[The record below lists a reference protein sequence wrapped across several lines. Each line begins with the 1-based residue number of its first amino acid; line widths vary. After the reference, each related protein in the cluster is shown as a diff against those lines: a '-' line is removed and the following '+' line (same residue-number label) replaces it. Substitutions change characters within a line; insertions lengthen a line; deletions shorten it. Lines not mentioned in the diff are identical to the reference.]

1 MQIFLTSVIN
11 GLSLGAIY
19 ATVGVALV
27 LIFKATAVLNFA
39 QGEMAMFGAF
49 IAYVL
54 AVEQSI
60 PIGFAIALAVLVSA
74 VAAAGIERVLVRPLP
89 VGDPLPVVL
98 VTLGLFYIVNAIA
111 GDVWNFQA
119 RVFPPVLQRFP
130 TWMPGIGGERFF
142 EIGGARVFA
151 TTAVLVVG
159 LTLMIIAVH
168 YILNGTKVG
177 LAFRAV
183 SSNLES
189 SSLVGISPGR
199 LMQFGWALAAAVGT
213 LSATLV
219 APVLTLQPN
228 MMATVLIYAL
238 AGAAL
243 GGLDSVG
250 GTVLGGIVVGLLQSV
265 GVTWLVV
272 IQLGQ
277 SWASVLQLA
286 VAFLVIVGVLLVR
299 PTGLFGSRPI
309 ARV

>member
-1 MQIFLTSVIN
+1 MQIFITSVIN

-19 ATVGVALV
+19 ATVGMSLV

-54 AVEQSI
+54 HAEQGLAV
-60 PIGFAIALAVLVSA
+60 GWAIALAVVISA
-74 VAAAGIERVLVRPLP
+74 VLAAGVERVLVRPLP
-89 VGDPLPVVL
+89 TGDPLPVVL

-119 RVFPPVLQRFP
+119 RVFPPILQRYP
-130 TWMPGIGGERFF
+130 TWMPGIGGGRFF

-151 TTAVLVVG
+151 TTAVLVIG
-159 LTLMIIAVH
+159 LALIIVSVH
-168 YILNGTKVG
+168 LVLTKTKVG
-177 LAFRAV
+177 LAFRGV

-189 SSLVGISPGR
+189 ASLVGISPGR
-199 LMQFGWALAAAVGT
+199 VMQFGWALAAAVGT
-213 LSATLV
+213 LGASLV

-228 MMATVLIYAL
+228 MMATVLIYSL

-250 GTVLGGIVVGLLQSV
+250 GTVLGGLIVGLVQSV

-277 SWASVLQLA
+277 SWVSVLQL
-286 VAFLVIVGVLLVR
+286 GV
-299 PTGLFGSRPI
+299 
-309 ARV
+309 

>member
-1 MQIFLTSVIN
+1 MQIFLSSVIN

-19 ATVGVALV
+19 ATVGVSLV
-27 LIFKATAVLNFA
+27 LIFKATTVLNFA

-54 AVEQSI
+54 HAEQGLAV
-60 PIGFAIALAVLVSA
+60 GWAIMLAVLLSA
-74 VAAAGIERVLVRPLP
+74 LAGAGIERVLVRPLP
-89 VGDPLPVVL
+89 EGNPLPVVL

-119 RVFPPVLQRFP
+119 RVFPPILQTYP
-130 TWMPGIGGERFF
+130 TWVPGIGGDRFF
-142 EIGGARVFA
+142 TIGGARVFA
-151 TTAVLVVG
+151 TTAVLIVG
-159 LTLMIIAVH
+159 LTAIIVAVH
-168 YILNGTKVG
+168 LILNRTKVG

-189 SSLVGISPGR
+189 SNLVGISPGR
-199 LMQFGWALAAAVGT
+199 VMQFGWALAAAVGT
-213 LSATLV
+213 LSASLV

-228 MMATVLIYAL
+228 MMATVLIYSL

-250 GTVLGGIVVGLLQSV
+250 GTVLGGIIVGLMQSV
-265 GVTWLVV
+265 GVTWVVV

-286 VAFLVIVGVLLVR
+286 VAFLIIVGVLIVR

>member
-19 ATVGVALV
+19 ATVGVSLV

-39 QGEMAMFGAF
+39 QGEMAMFGAY

-54 AVEQSI
+54 HAEQGL
-60 PIGFAIALAVLVSA
+60 PVGWAIALAVVISA
-74 VAAAGIERVLVRPLP
+74 VLAAGIERVLIRPLP
-89 VGDPLPVVL
+89 TGNPLPVVL

-111 GDVWNFQA
+111 GDVWNYQA
-119 RVFPPVLQRFP
+119 RVFPPILQRYP
-130 TWMPGIGGERFF
+130 TWVPGIGGHRFF

-159 LTLMIIAVH
+159 LAAIIATVH
-168 YILNGTKVG
+168 LILSRTKVG

-183 SSNLES
+183 SSNLDS
-189 SSLVGISPGR
+189 SSLVGINPGR
-199 LMQFGWALAAAVGT
+199 VMQFGWALAAAVGT
-213 LSATLV
+213 LSASLV
-219 APVLTLQPN
+219 APALTLQPN
-228 MMATVLIYAL
+228 MMAVVLIYAL

-250 GTVLGGIVVGLLQSV
+250 GTVLGGLIVGLVQSV

-277 SWASVLQLA
+277 TWASVLQLA
-286 VAFLVIVGVLLVR
+286 VAFLIIVGVLLVR
-299 PTGLFGSRPI
+299 PTGLFGSRPV